1 MQHEFHCT
9 EILIYNTH
17 HSREI
22 VPFFYFR
29 FARNPRSSSFQL
41 QSNYKQKLHSCHSI
55 VWLLIQCEIIMIR
68 KILKLQSFTNNRKE
82 QCVSKK
88 ITYELWKKKFSLST
102 VITYA
107 CFKWSLL
114 RQLLQRTV
122 TGTTTTFQRQNNRWD
137 DDISK

>member
-17 HSREI
+17 HSAEI

-88 ITYELWKKKFSLST
+88 ITYELWKKKNSLFLRLSHMLISSG
-102 VITYA
+102 V
-107 CFKWSLL
+107 FK
-114 RQLLQRTV
+114 TA
-122 TGTTTTFQRQNNRWD
+122 TTANSNRNNNNIPTTKQQMG
-137 DDISK
+137 